1 MDHQKQQMISYAI
14 TGAAIAIVLFFR
26 VRRLTQERRLKLEWM
41 WVMPT
46 LMVAAMV
53 ALFFQYPPHGSDWVW
68 LGAVFV
74 VGAAVGWMRGK
85 LIPISIDP
93 ETHLLNTK
101 PSPAALLFLLGLFV
115 VRFALR
121 AYLESQASTL
131 HISIGLLT
139 DGFVVLAVGLFAV
152 SRVEMGL
159 RAWSLLK
166 AARAAKAA
174 A

>member
-1 MDHQKQQMISYAI
+1 MDHQKQQMIGYAVS
-14 TGAAIAIVLFFR
+14 GVVIALVLFFR
-26 VRRLTQERRLKLEWM
+26 LRRLTQERRLKLEWM
-41 WVMPT
+41 WVMPA

-53 ALFFQYPPHGSDWVW
+53 ALFLQFPPHGSDWLW
-68 LGAVFV
+68 LGAVLA
-74 VGAAVGWMRGK
+74 VGAAIGWWRGK

-101 PSPAALLFLLGLFV
+101 PSPAALIFLLALFAA
-115 VRFALR
+115 RFALR
-121 AYLESQASTL
+121 AYLESQASAL

-152 SRVEMGL
+152 SRAEMAL
-159 RAWSLLK
+159 RAWGLLK

>member
-1 MDHQKQQMISYAI
+1 MDHHKQQMISYAI
-14 TGAAIAIVLFFR
+14 YGALIAVVLFFR
-26 VRRLTQERRLKLEWM
+26 MRRLTQERRLKLELM
-41 WVMPT
+41 WIMPA
-46 LMVAAMV
+46 LMVAAMI
-53 ALFFQYPPHGSDWVW
+53 ALFLQFPPHGSDWSW

-74 VGAAVGWMRGK
+74 VGAGVGWMRGK

-93 ETHLLNTK
+93 ETHFLNTK
-101 PSPAALLFLLGLFV
+101 PSPAALIFLLGLFV
-115 VRFALR
+115 IRFALR
-121 AYLESQASTL
+121 AYLESNASAL

-152 SRVEMGL
+152 SRIEMAL

>member
-1 MDHQKQQMISYAI
+1 MDHQKQQLISYAI
-14 TGAAIAIVLFFR
+14 TGAVIAVVLFFR

-53 ALFFQYPPHGSDWVW
+53 ALFFQYPPHGSDWIW

-152 SRVEMGL
+152 SRIEMGL
-159 RAWSLLK
+159 RAWGLLK
-166 AARAAKAA
+166 AARAAKATA
-174 A
+174 

>member
-14 TGAAIAIVLFFR
+14 TGALIAIVLFFHM
-26 VRRLTQERRLKLEWM
+26 RRLTTERRLKLEWM
-41 WVMPT
+41 WIMPA
-46 LMVAAMV
+46 LMVLAMV
-53 ALFFQYPPHGSDWVW
+53 ALFFQYPPHGADWLW
-68 LGAVFV
+68 LGAVFA
-74 VGAAVGWMRGK
+74 VGAGVGWIRGK

-93 ETHLLNTK
+93 ETHFLNTK
-101 PSPAALLFLLGLFV
+101 PSPAALIFLLGLFV

-121 AYLESQASTL
+121 AYLESQASSL

-159 RAWSLLK
+159 RAWGLLRE
-166 AARAAKAA
+166 ARAAKAA